1 MHTYY
6 VSATDLGVWGGEV
19 NNQIKFE
26 IWIYYFS
33 EDKLHITIN
42 LYFGIYKFYVNF

>member
-26 IWIYYFS
+26 IWIYYFFRRQ
-33 EDKLHITIN
+33 ITYN
-42 LYFGIYKFYVNF
+42 Y